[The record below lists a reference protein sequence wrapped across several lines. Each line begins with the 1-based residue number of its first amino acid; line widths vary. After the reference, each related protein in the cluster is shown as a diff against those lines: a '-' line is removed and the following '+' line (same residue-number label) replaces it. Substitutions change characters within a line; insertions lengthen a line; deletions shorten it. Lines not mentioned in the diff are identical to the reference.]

1 MRSRKTAYIL
11 LIISML
17 GWGLGNPLAD
27 YAMTAITPTQS
38 LSLELFSG
46 FVVIS
51 LWISTRKASRKAL
64 RQLPM
69 RIVIPIAL
77 LQPFLAYLMGNIG
90 FQYGTVTTGTVL
102 MSSEVLMVAVGGWL
116 FLHEKLPLR
125 GLLAVLVGFSGA
137 VIVGISGAE
146 GNPEVTDQTVGILGI
161 SLPAALV
168 GSGAFVITAL
178 TGAIYSIVIKRNLQN
193 TDPFSLTFA
202 QMSVSVAATA
212 VLVAATG
219 TSLGFGQEQL
229 PQVAAACLSGILGT
243 SLSYVTFI
251 YAVQIIPMRHAALS
265 LNLIPVFAIG
275 FGAAIGRGLP
285 TIVQLGGAVLVL
297 LSVLTIETNSESPD
311 GTPEKL
317 PEGANFSAI

>member
-1 MRSRKTAYIL
+1 
-11 LIISML
+11 ML

-27 YAMTAITPTQS
+27 FAMTAISPTQS
-38 LSLELFSG
+38 LTLELFSG

-51 LWISTRKASRKAL
+51 VWIGTRKKSREAVRTLPL
-64 RQLPM
+64 RF
-69 RIVIPIAL
+69 VIPIAL

-90 FQYGTVTTGTVL
+90 FRYGTVTTGTVL

-116 FLHEKLPLR
+116 FLHEKLPLK

-146 GNPEVTDQTVGILGI
+146 GNPEVSGQTVDILGF

-168 GSGAFVITAL
+168 GSTAFVITAL
-178 TGAIYSIVIKRNLQN
+178 TGAVYSIVIKRNLHN
-193 TDPFSLTFA
+193 TDPFALTFA
-202 QMSVSVAATA
+202 QMSVSVAAVG
-212 VLVAATG
+212 VLVALSG
-219 TSLGFGQEQL
+219 TSLVFTHTQL

-251 YAVQIIPMRHAALS
+251 YAVQVIPMRHAALS
-265 LNLIPVFAIG
+265 LNLIPVFAIA

-297 LSVLTIETNSESPD
+297 LSVLTIETNSDSPD
-311 GTPEKL
+311 GSPEPL
-317 PEGANFSAI
+317 PEGANFSSI